1 MDKKT
6 AMQLVDFIFESIS
19 IIKKRFSIIKKSDD
33 FLENDEGLE
42 KLDSISMRLQT
53 IGEAVKNLEKRE
65 KELLKKV
72 AEDRYWSEIIKTRDF
87 ISRHYVDLDSEVVFD
102 ICENE
107 LAELEEKI
115 LKLKDMLNSVNDKDI

>member
-6 AMQLVDFIFESIS
+6 AAQLVDFILESIS
-19 IIKKRFSIIKKSDD
+19 IIKKRFIVIKKSDD

-65 KELLKKV
+65 KELLEKI
-72 AEDRYWSEIIKTRDF
+72 DNMRYWSEIIKTRDF
-87 ISRHYVDLDSEVVFD
+87 ISHHYVDLDSEVVFD

-107 LAELEEKI
+107 LNELEEKI
-115 LKLKDMLNSVNDKDI
+115 LKLKDML

>member
-6 AMQLVDFIFESIS
+6 TLQLVEFILESIEL
-19 IIKKRFSIIKKSDD
+19 IKKRFTFIQKSDD

-42 KLDSISMRLQT
+42 KLDSISMRLQA

-65 KELLKKV
+65 KELLEKV
-72 AEDRYWSEIIKTRDF
+72 AESRYWSEIIKTRDF
-87 ISRHYVDLDSEVVFD
+87 ISHHYVDLDADVVFD

-107 LAELEEKI
+107 LDELEEKV
-115 LKLKDMLNSVNDKDI
+115 LKLKSLL